1 MTAASPTVPSPSRR
15 IADIGAFFGRHPL
28 IVLSTVLVILILVTG
43 AIEPNYLS
51 VNGLRG
57 TALIAVPVGIIAA
70 SQTILMITGG
80 IDLSAAMIA
89 TAAAYITA
97 AQAENGAFVAI
108 GLGIL
113 VGIGAGAANGI
124 GVGVFRVNPLIM
136 TIAMSGIIFGLFS
149 SWAQGW
155 LAGSTVVG
163 DFVRTIG
170 GKSFLGGNI
179 PYAVVIWAVLAA
191 LIIGMLRFTG
201 FGRMLYALGDNPVA
215 VRLAGTRSWQVLLI
229 AYVLAG
235 VLSAIGGIL
244 MAGRLGAVDLRL
256 ADGLLLPSVAAAV
269 IGGTSIFGGVGT
281 YSGTIFG
288 ALILGVLSSMLTFL
302 DAGQAA
308 QQILFGSIVLGL
320 AWLYSSITRR
330 A

>member
-1 MTAASPTVPSPSRR
+1 
-15 IADIGAFFGRHPL
+15 
-28 IVLSTVLVILILVTG
+28 
-43 AIEPNYLS
+43 
-51 VNGLRG
+51 
-57 TALIAVPVGIIAA
+57 VGIIAA
-70 SQTILMITGG
+70 SQTVLMITGG
-80 IDLSAAMIA
+80 IDLSASMIA

-163 DFVRTIG
+163 EFVRTIG
-170 GKSFLGGNI
+170 GKSFLDGNI
-179 PYAVVIWAVLAA
+179 PYAVVIWAVLTAM
-191 LIIGMLRFTG
+191 IVGMLRYTG
-201 FGRMLYALGDNPVA
+201 FGRMLYAQGDNAVA
-215 VRLAGTRSWQVLLI
+215 ARLAGTRSWQVLLI
-229 AYVLAG
+229 AYILAG

-244 MAGRLGAVDLRL
+244 LAGRLGAVDLRL

-269 IGGTSIFGGVGT
+269 IGGTSIFGGVGS

-330 A
+330 T